1 LDFLLFGPIT
11 ENLLILGNQ
20 ILSFKIFN
28 FAARGG
34 RTTPCPA
41 APPFCDM
48 MPCRFIN
55 IYYIV
60 ETLKP
65 VEIRQDK
72 TVVLNLIRSWISG
85 QTDSFSW
92 MM

>member
-1 LDFLLFGPIT
+1 LLHFLSFGPIT
-11 ENLLILGNQ
+11 ENLLIVGNQ

-34 RTTPCPA
+34 RTTSPPPA
-41 APPFCDM
+41 QQHHFCDM

-60 ETLKP
+60 E
-65 VEIRQDK
+65 IRQDK
-72 TVVLNLIRSWISG
+72 TVLLNLIRSWISG
-85 QTDSFSW
+85 QTD
-92 MM
+92 